1 MVILLQIMNSNTRTY
16 VIYCLSGF
24 QVPLI
29 SDSEQ
34 NRLLSIVALMAVKQQ
49 LISSLVLCYLIQYGT
64 FNFFS
69 STFCAIYCI
78 DFQVMYFLKHISR
91 QLSPMSGNWLDLQ
104 EMFYHIRVP
113 AEPYIDYES
122 GYHGTGITLT
132 TSSFFPAFTVACSCN
147 VTCTTDYNTSLNC
160 SCSGTV
166 PSSPILLEAE
176 CRYTLFSFTGVCFWP
191 CADRFKRSHVYIFMY
206 CKV

>member
-1 MVILLQIMNSNTRTY
+1 MVILLQVMNNTRTF
-16 VIYCLSGF
+16 VIYCFSVF
-24 QVPLI
+24 QVPLMI
-29 SDSEQ
+29 SVNEH
-34 NRLLSIVALMAVKQQ
+34 NRLSIVVLMAVKQQ

-64 FNFFS
+64 FSFFS
-69 STFCAIYCI
+69 SIICAIYRI
-78 DFQVMYFLKHISR
+78 VFQVMHFLKHISR
-91 QLSPMSGNWLDLQ
+91 QLSPMRSNWLDQQ